1 MKIEILY
8 PERCN
13 LYGDLANMRYLSR
26 CLPDAEFITTHLPEE
41 PLFAREKV
49 DMVYLGPMAERLQE
63 AVLEKLRPLRARI
76 WELIDQD
83 TLFLCTGNALEL
95 FGQYIVKEDGSR
107 LECLSLF
114 PLYAQRDM
122 MHRHNSV
129 FLGSFEGKAVM
140 GFKSQFTFATPLSQQ
155 IALFPVEKG
164 VGLNKKCPFEGV
176 RYRNFFGTYL
186 LGPLLIDNPPFTK
199 YLLQCMGV
207 QEPALA
213 FEAAAQ
219 SAYDARLKD
228 FKEKT

>member
-1 MKIEILY
+1 MKIEILF
-8 PERCN
+8 PEFCN
-13 LYGDLANMRYLSR
+13 LYGDLANMDYLRR
-26 CLPDAEFITTHLPEE
+26 CLPQAEFVETSLQEE
-41 PLFAREKV
+41 PLLAREKV
-49 DMVYLGPMAERLQE
+49 DMVYLGPMTERLQE

-186 LGPLLIDNPPFTK
+186 LGPLLINNPHFTRF
-199 YLLQCMGV
+199 LLDRLGARCAPLALEEQV
-207 QEPALA
+207 QAAYEKRLA
-213 FEAAAQ
+213 DCKAKA
-219 SAYDARLKD
+219 
-228 FKEKT
+228 

>member
-1 MKIEILY
+1 MKIEILF
-8 PERCN
+8 PEFCN
-13 LYGDLANMRYLSR
+13 LYGDLANMAYLRR
-26 CLPDAEFITTHLPEE
+26 CLPQAEFVETSLQEE
-41 PLFAREKV
+41 PLLAREKV
-49 DMVYLGPMAERLQE
+49 DMVYLGPMTERLQE

-140 GFKSQFTFATPLSQQ
+140 GFKSQFTFATPP
-155 IALFPVEKG
+155 FPAD
-164 VGLNKKCPFEGV
+164 CPVPRGEG
-176 RYRNFFGTYL
+176 R
-186 LGPLLIDNPPFTK
+186 GPE
-199 YLLQCMGV
+199 
-207 QEPALA
+207 QEVPL
-213 FEAAAQ
+213 
-219 SAYDARLKD
+219 
-228 FKEKT
+228 

>member
-1 MKIEILY
+1 
-8 PERCN
+8 
-13 LYGDLANMRYLSR
+13 
-26 CLPDAEFITTHLPEE
+26 
-41 PLFAREKV
+41 
-49 DMVYLGPMAERLQE
+49 MVYLGPMTERLQE

-176 RYRNFFGTYL
+176 RLPEL
-186 LGPLLIDNPPFTK
+186 LRHLPAGAAAH
-199 YLLQCMGV
+199 Q
-207 QEPALA
+207 QPALHPVPA
-213 FEAAAQ
+213 GPPGRPLRPPGPGGTGAG
-219 SAYDARLKD
+219 RL
-228 FKEKT
+228 